1 MLGLVVGALVPIA
14 AITGWWA
21 GRVKRRYDSSRQL
34 ATLSRQYFV
43 GLNYLLDE
51 QPDKAVD
58 VFVKLVEVDGETV
71 ETHLALG
78 SLFRR
83 RGEVDRAI
91 RVHQNLIARPQ
102 LSQAQR
108 VLALLALGRDYMS
121 AGVLDRAE
129 RVFREVVS
137 IDEDYVDASLK
148 YLLDIYQ
155 QEKAWR
161 KAITAARK
169 LQSRTGENM
178 QAVIAHHYCE
188 MAELAL
194 KEKDIELARK
204 RLAAALEA
212 DSLSVRASVLNARI
226 EESLGNYDAAIIL
239 YKHIKSQDPNFISD
253 AILLLSECYEK
264 TGNSAEFIEYLKTTL
279 QEYPRVVIV
288 LELAKHMAKEHG
300 PEVAADFVTQQLRS
314 NPSLKGLSF
323 LIAWHLDSVDG
334 KIRDKLEV
342 LNDVTSR
349 LLENL
354 PIYRCENCGFA
365 GKSLHWQC
373 PGCKKWSS
381 VKPIHGLQGD

>member
-1 MLGLVVGALVPIA
+1 MFSLVFSALIPA
-14 AITGWWA
+14 AALSGWLA
-21 GRVKRRYDSSRQL
+21 GRKRRRFEAARQL
-34 ATLSRQYFV
+34 ANLSRQYYV

-58 VFVKLVEVDGETV
+58 VFIKLVEVDGETV

-102 LSQAQR
+102 LSQSQR

-129 RVFREVVS
+129 RVFREVVG
-137 IDEDYVDASLK
+137 IGEDYVDISLK

-169 LQSRTGENM
+169 LQAMTGDDM
-178 QAVIAHHYCE
+178 HSVIAHHYCE
-188 MAELAL
+188 MAALAI
-194 KEKDIELARK
+194 KDEDIPLAREH
-204 RLAAALEA
+204 LDSALNVDPA
-212 DSLSVRASVLNARI
+212 SVRASVLNARI
-226 EESLGNYDAAIIL
+226 AEMQGDYEQAITF
-239 YKHIKSQDPNFISD
+239 YKKIKAQDPDFISH
-253 AILLLSECYEK
+253 AVLLLSECYDK
-264 TGNSAEFIEYLKTTL
+264 TGHHSEFIHYLKDTL
-279 QEYPRVVIV
+279 NQYPRVVIV
-288 LELAKHMAKEHG
+288 LELAKHLAKQEG
-300 PEVAADFVTQQLRS
+300 PEVAADFVTAQLRS

-323 LIAWHLDSVDG
+323 LISWHLDSVEG
-334 KIRDKLEV
+334 KVKEKLEV

-354 PIYRCENCGFA
+354 PVYRCSHCGFA

-373 PGCKKWSS
+373 PGCKKWST

>member
-1 MLGLVVGALVPIA
+1 MLGLMIGALVPLA
-14 AITGWWA
+14 AASGWWA
-21 GRVKRRYDSSRQL
+21 GQVRRRRESSHRL
-34 ATLSRQYFV
+34 ATLSRHYFV

-58 VFVKLVEVDGETV
+58 VFLKLAEVDGETV

-91 RVHQNLIARPQ
+91 RVHQNLVARTQ
-102 LSQAQR
+102 LSPAQR
-108 VLALLALGRDYMS
+108 ELALVALGRDYMS

-129 RVFREVVS
+129 RVFCEVVN
-137 IDEDYVDASLK
+137 IGEEYVATSLA

-161 KAITAARK
+161 QAMKTAQQ
-169 LQSRTGENM
+169 LQALTQENM

-188 MAELAL
+188 LATR
-194 KEKDIELARK
+194 A
-204 RLAAALEA
+204 LAAQNRVQAEDYLQAAVQA
-212 DSLSVRASVLNARI
+212 DPAAVRASVLKAQI
-226 EESLGNYDAAIIL
+226 AEQQGDYPQAIQHYQAITL
-239 YKHIKSQDPNFISD
+239 QDPDFISY
-253 AILLLSECYEK
+253 AVLLLSACYDK
-264 TGNSAEFIEYLKTTL
+264 TGNHAEFIAYLQVTL
-279 QEYPRVVIV
+279 EAYPRVVIV
-288 LELAKHMAKEHG
+288 LELAKHLAKEQG
-300 PEVAADFVTQQLRS
+300 PEQAADFVTAQLRS

-323 LIAWHLDSVDG
+323 LIAWHLDAVDG

-342 LNDVTSR
+342 LRDVTSR

-354 PIYRCENCGFA
+354 PVYRCKHCGFS
-365 GKSLHWQC
+365 GKTLHWQC
-373 PGCKKWSS
+373 PGCKKWST